1 MLCPQHDYAIQRVDV
16 RSLRS
21 VRNDNG
27 GHKAGAVGLARSD
40 GQQTGAGAGDL
51 TSAVVGVAST
61 LLEASGQGGGGE
73 RQNNGGLHLDCLELR
88 RYVDNGERGL

>member
-1 MLCPQHDYAIQRVDV
+1 
-16 RSLRS
+16 
-21 VRNDNG
+21 
-27 GHKAGAVGLARSD
+27 
-40 GQQTGAGAGDL
+40 
-51 TSAVVGVAST
+51 VAST